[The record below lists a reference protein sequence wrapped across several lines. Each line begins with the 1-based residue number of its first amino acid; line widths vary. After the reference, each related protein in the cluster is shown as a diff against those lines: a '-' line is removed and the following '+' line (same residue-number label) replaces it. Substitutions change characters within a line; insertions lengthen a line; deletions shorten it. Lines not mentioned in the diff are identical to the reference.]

1 MGTIKKNSNRP
12 QKYTNTW
19 CLLEQKSETKVSKW
33 FKAVKHLLK
42 EVGWATVNS
51 TPTHVFESSAHEMS
65 PFTVNLH
72 EPDWSITLK
81 PQYGRRHTCLLYTG
95 KAITTAFVCNNVA
108 ILLDASL
115 NIDIFPWLKEK
126 VALTD
131 CLHLKPLPSKKKKKE
146 VPHAANFKS

>member
-1 MGTIKKNSNRP
+1 M
-12 QKYTNTW
+12 
-19 CLLEQKSETKVSKW
+19 
-33 FKAVKHLLK
+33 
-42 EVGWATVNS
+42 NS

-131 CLHLKPLPSKKKKKE
+131 CLHLKPLPSKKKKKRYHMLQTLKVNCSLTYNSGAE
-146 VPHAANFKS
+146 ALKPQEATSIPSSELAAILSA